1 MRGALLLFALLGT
14 GCSDGAEDIA
24 AVEETVIAGSDAG
37 IEAKADLVARFDVPA
52 CNEAEL
58 QSTERL
64 SDPAEAGGARA
75 YLADQACMSA
85 LREALGEEGFA
96 ASENGSI
103 YTLVNA
109 SGWTE
114 TVELSALDSANT
126 GTIVWETRAP

>member
-24 AVEETVIAGSDAG
+24 AVEETVIAGSDAA

-52 CNEAEL
+52 CNEADL
-58 QSTERL
+58 QTTERL
-64 SDPAEAGGARA
+64 SEAGGARA
-75 YLADQACMSA
+75 YLADEACMSA

-96 ASENGSI
+96 ASENGST

>member
-24 AVEETVIAGSDAG
+24 AVEETVIAGSDAA

-52 CNEAEL
+52 CNEADL
-58 QSTERL
+58 QTTERL
-64 SDPAEAGGARA
+64 SEAGGARA
-75 YLADQACMSA
+75 YLADEACMSA
-85 LREALGEEGFA
+85 LRGALGEEGFA
-96 ASENGSI
+96 ASENGST

-114 TVELSALDSANT
+114 TVELSALDSANA

>member
-1 MRGALLLFALLGT
+1 MRGALLACAFLVA

-24 AVEETVIAGSDAG
+24 AGGETAIAGSDAA

-52 CNEAEL
+52 CNEADL
-58 QSTERL
+58 QTTERL
-64 SDPAEAGGARA
+64 SEAGGARA
-75 YLADQACMSA
+75 YLADEACMSA

-96 ASENGSI
+96 ASENGST

-114 TVELSALDSANT
+114 TVELSALDSVNT

>member
-24 AVEETVIAGSDAG
+24 AVEETVIAGSDAA

-52 CNEAEL
+52 CNEADL
-58 QSTERL
+58 QTTERL
-64 SDPAEAGGARA
+64 SEAGGARA
-75 YLADQACMSA
+75 YLADEACMSA

-96 ASENGSI
+96 ATENGST

>member
-24 AVEETVIAGSDAG
+24 AVEETVIAGSDAA

-52 CNEAEL
+52 CNEADL
-58 QSTERL
+58 QTTERL
-64 SDPAEAGGARA
+64 SEAGGARA
-75 YLADQACMSA
+75 YLADRACMSA

-96 ASENGSI
+96 ASENGST